1 MTLIRPVI
9 GALLAAGLVSAA
21 AAHADEAYPTRPV
34 RIIIAFPPGGGA
46 DLTGRLVGQKL
57 SEAFGQPVVVDN
69 KPGANGILGA
79 ELVAKSPPDG
89 YTLLLLDR
97 GAFGINPSLYRDLR
111 YDPLK
116 DFAHITI
123 ATKADYV
130 LVVTPKLPANT
141 FGDLVQLAKA
151 KPGQINYASIGVGSM
166 FQLDIERMKAYS
178 HINLTHV
185 AYKGAGPAIAAVV
198 AGESEVTIA
207 SPAGV
212 VGYIKDGKLRP
223 LAVGSPQRL
232 AILPDV
238 PTMDEVGGGRDTLV
252 PTYFGFAAPAGT
264 PQPVIARL
272 NAEIKRIVHL
282 PDVAARLATA
292 GLDPVGGTPQEFV
305 DEVKRDIERFGALVK
320 ALDLHA
326 E

>member
-1 MTLIRPVI
+1 MTLIRILLGLFVI
-9 GALLAAGLVSAA
+9 AALSASAA
-21 AAHADEAYPTRPV
+21 RADEAYPVRPV

-89 YTLLLLDR
+89 YTILLIDR

-116 DFAHITI
+116 DFAFITI
-123 ATKADYV
+123 AAKADYV
-130 LVVTPKLPANT
+130 LVVTPSLPAKT
-141 FGDLVQLAKA
+141 YADLVRLAKE
-151 KPGQINYASIGVGSM
+151 KPGQINYASMGVGSM
-166 FQLDIERMKAYS
+166 FQLDIERLKSYS
-178 HINLTHV
+178 HIDLTHV
-185 AYKGAGPAIAAVV
+185 AYQGAGPAITALV
-198 AGESEVTIA
+198 AGESQVMVT

-232 AILPDV
+232 SILPDV
-238 PTMDEVGGGRDTLV
+238 PTMEEAGGGKDTLV
-252 PTYFGFAAPAGT
+252 PTYFAFAAPAGT
-264 PQPVIARL
+264 PQPVVMRL
-272 NAEIKRIVHL
+272 NAEIRRIVHL
-282 PDVAARLATA
+282 PDVTAKLAPA
-292 GLDPVGGTPQEFV
+292 GLDPVGSTPEEFAG
-305 DEVKRDIERFGALVK
+305 EVKRDIERFGALVK
-320 ALDLHA
+320 ALDIHA